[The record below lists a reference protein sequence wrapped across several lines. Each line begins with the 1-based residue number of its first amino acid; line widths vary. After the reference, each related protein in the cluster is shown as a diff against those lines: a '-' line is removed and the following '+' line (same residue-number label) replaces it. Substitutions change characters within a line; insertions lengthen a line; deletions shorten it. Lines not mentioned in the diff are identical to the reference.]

1 MEVIFGV
8 QARDGA
14 LRVQLDDDKVAEV
27 RKQLEDAL
35 NGDGSRAIL
44 WVTDKD
50 GREYGIPTDKIAF
63 VEFASDK
70 AARTVG
76 FSSAN

>member
-14 LRVQLDDDKVAEV
+14 LRVQLDDDKAADL
-27 RKQLEDAL
+27 RKELDEAMT
-35 NGDGSRAIL
+35 GDKRLL

-50 GREYGIPTDKIAF
+50 GREYGIPTDKIVF
-63 VEFASDK
+63 VEFASEK
-70 AARTVG
+70 TARTVG

>member
-14 LRVQLDDDKVAEV
+14 LKVQVADEAV
-27 RKQLEDAL
+27 DELKKQLEAAL
-35 NGDGSRAIL
+35 TGEGQKQIL
-44 WVTDKD
+44 WLTDKT

-63 VEFASDK
+63 VEFGADK
-70 AARTVG
+70 ASRQVG
-76 FSSAN
+76 FSAAS